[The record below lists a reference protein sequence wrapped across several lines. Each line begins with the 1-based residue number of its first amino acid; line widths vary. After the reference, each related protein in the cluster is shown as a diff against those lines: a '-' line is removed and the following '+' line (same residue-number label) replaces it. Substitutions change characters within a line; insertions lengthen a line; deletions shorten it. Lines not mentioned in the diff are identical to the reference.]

1 MQEKHVNS
9 FFQYPKCFA
18 YAMHLNDQPLSLAE
32 HIDSDNEEKQW
43 RVNEGEA
50 SSFRPEHNPNKP
62 HAIYKHLASVRSQTR
77 AVLLHVSSGNS
88 GELQKEQN
96 AL

>member
-1 MQEKHVNS
+1 MHEKNKYRHIPWNRYNLEKYRDINFWS
-9 FFQYPKCFA
+9 YRPA
-18 YAMHLNDQPLSLAE
+18 LAE

-62 HAIYKHLASVRSQTR
+62 HAIYKHL
-77 AVLLHVSSGNS
+77 
-88 GELQKEQN
+88 
-96 AL
+96 